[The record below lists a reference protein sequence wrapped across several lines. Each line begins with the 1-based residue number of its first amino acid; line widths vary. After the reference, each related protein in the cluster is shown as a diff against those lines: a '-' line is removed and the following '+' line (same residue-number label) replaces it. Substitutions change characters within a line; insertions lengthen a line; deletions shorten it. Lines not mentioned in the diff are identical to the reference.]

1 MNISIIGYG
10 KMGKEVEK
18 QSLKRGHSI
27 YSIIEKDSL
36 EKNIIGADVAI
47 NFCTPETAHQNIAFC
62 LKNNIPVVSGTTGWL
77 SDLDKIK
84 KLSEETKT
92 SFLYSSNFSLG
103 MNLFFKLN
111 KKLAE
116 IMHKHD
122 YDLSIDETHHT
133 EKKDSPSGT
142 SISLAEDIIQY
153 GKFNSWSTKSEKN
166 SIKIKSNRFK
176 DSKGEHIVNY
186 SSDIDEIEIRHFA
199 KKRKGFAL
207 GAIMAAEW
215 ILDKKGVFDMNDF
228 INDIN
233 N

>member
-1 MNISIIGYG
+1 
-10 KMGKEVEK
+10 
-18 QSLKRGHSI
+18 
-27 YSIIEKDSL
+27 
-36 EKNIIGADVAI
+36 
-47 NFCTPETAHQNIAFC
+47 
-62 LKNNIPVVSGTTGWL
+62 
-77 SDLDKIK
+77 
-84 KLSEETKT
+84 
-92 SFLYSSNFSLG
+92 
-103 MNLFFKLN
+103 
-111 KKLAE
+111 
-116 IMHKHD
+116 MHKHD

-166 SIKIKSNRFK
+166 SIKIKSNRLK